1 MKISQMNN
9 MPKVHAAFRGWESD
23 VVLTIITQ
31 TNVDGFV
38 QNVEKEI
45 KFRGT
50 VQPLKAQEIQLKPE
64 GQRSFEWLQIHAQ
77 AGDTNLNTNDR
88 IRYFGRDFKIMAL
101 NDYTANGF
109 IEYHAVKDFED
120 EV

>member
-1 MKISQMNN
+1 MKISQINN
-9 MPKVHAAFRGWESD
+9 MPKMGNALRGWESD

-31 TNVDGFV
+31 DNVNGFI
-38 QNVEKEI
+38 QNDEKEV

-64 GQRSFEWLQIHAQ
+64 GQRSFEWLQIHAR
-77 AGDTNLNTNDR
+77 AGDMNLNTNDR
-88 IRYFGRDFKIMAL
+88 IRYFGRLFKVMAL
-101 NDYTANGF
+101 NDYTPNGF